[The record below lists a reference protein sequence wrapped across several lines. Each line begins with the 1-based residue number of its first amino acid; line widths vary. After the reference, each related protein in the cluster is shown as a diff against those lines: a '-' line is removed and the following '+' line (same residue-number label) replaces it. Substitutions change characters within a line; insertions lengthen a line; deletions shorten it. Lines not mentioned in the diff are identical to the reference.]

1 MLKHLGG
8 IRIDLF
14 DDDDVAHHAHSR
26 RNLHHHEGEVAKVPH
41 EHLRHFWAK
50 TLPVCVKSRIGALL
64 SV

>member
-1 MLKHLGG
+1 
-8 IRIDLF
+8 
-14 DDDDVAHHAHSR
+14 VAHHAHSR